1 MMSFKTDPTTS
12 SFQRTLQT
20 LLMALLLAT
29 STAAYSD
36 ASSNPF
42 STTFSIPGLTD
53 LSGAQ
58 PPQPQKQGAALL
70 AVNDSSGNTPSAVEA
85 TTTTAMASK
94 ININTASVDALTHL
108 QGIGTVKAEAIVRYR
123 QENGPFNSIED
134 LAQVRG
140 IGSATIE
147 KNRWLVTTQ

>member
-1 MMSFKTDPTTS
+1 
-12 SFQRTLQT
+12 
-20 LLMALLLAT
+20 MALLLAT

-42 STTFSIPGLTD
+42 STTFSIGLTD

-108 QGIGTVKAEAIVRYR
+108 QGIGAVKAEAIVRYR